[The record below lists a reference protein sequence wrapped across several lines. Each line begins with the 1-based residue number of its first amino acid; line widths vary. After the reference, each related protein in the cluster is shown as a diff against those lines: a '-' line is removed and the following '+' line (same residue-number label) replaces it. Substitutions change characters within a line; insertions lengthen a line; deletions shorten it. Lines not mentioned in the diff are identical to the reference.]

1 MKAKAIK
8 KTKVTIQNRQP
19 WGRLDEKTKEK
30 IVEELQSG
38 LLSQRGASQKYGM
51 PKSTIGLWRVKHNL
65 VTLFDRQ
72 GPNKLLQ
79 MNESQESK
87 LLLKKIEELTKA
99 LEDAQLKN
107 IALETMIEVAES
119 ELHIKIR
126 KKRGT
131 KQS

>member
-1 MKAKAIK
+1 MKAKTEK
-8 KTKVTIQNRQP
+8 KAKVTLKNRQP
-19 WGRLDEKTKEK
+19 WGRLDEKIKEK
-30 IVEELQSG
+30 IVEELQTG
-38 LLSQRGASQKYGM
+38 LLTQSGASKKYGI

-72 GPNKLLQ
+72 GPNRLLA

-99 LEDAQLKN
+99 LAEAQLKN
-107 IALETMIEVAES
+107 VALETMIEVAES

>member
-1 MKAKAIK
+1 MKK
-8 KTKVTIQNRQP
+8 
-19 WGRLDEKTKEK
+19 
-30 IVEELQSG
+30 QS
-38 LLSQRGASQKYGM
+38 L
-51 PKSTIGLWRVKHNL
+51 PL

-72 GPNKLLQ
+72 GANKLLQ

-99 LEDAQLKN
+99 LEDARLKN